1 MKSWADH
8 CSSDEE
14 SDDGIHHPARGDVP
28 AIMEN
33 VVEEEEEV
41 NDEGSFH
48 EENDGGP
55 PPPVEGD
62 YSHLEFPSK
71 PPFTAHLSNLNFK
84 IKDEEA
90 LCHHVE
96 TMVDYRY
103 RMRGKGLVHAVN
115 ARFGTDR
122 ATGSRKGF
130 GYVDV
135 QSLDEVSTI
144 ISLHFILAISVYFF
158 CQQFLYIY
166 IFEIQ
171 PEYLFRYFAIVKKI
185 M

>member
-144 ISLHFILAISVYFF
+144 ISLHFILVISVYFF
-158 CQQFLYIY
+158 CQQFLYILFNQN
-166 IFEIQ
+166 IFFGTLQ
-171 PEYLFRYFAIVKKI
+171 S
-185 M
+185 